1 MKTTKSISFALAAM
15 LGITALS
22 PATPLLAT
30 ESSDPVTLTFFHYKN
45 EWTDAFQDVFD
56 QLEAEKG
63 IKVVQESASSTVY
76 FETLQSKLISG
87 EMPDMFQM
95 LVGKSNFNDWNTEC
109 ADLYGEAWCDKVPSS
124 IIDMCDYDGKL
135 LAMPLALEGYGIIY
149 NKDLFK
155 QAGIEEIPTT
165 LSELREDC
173 EKLEAAGIQPFVNAY
188 TDVAHVVRRMF
199 TTPFARHEN
208 GTDFLNSCLE
218 NEVDFTTDQAFL
230 NYYDFLDLTMEYG
243 NADALTLDFNTER
256 SSYLNG
262 DAAMVAG
269 EGMWMKSIANNADI
283 DINMGLF
290 PILTSDDADLENTV
304 FNIPQSF
311 CIYNGSEHVDEAKI
325 ALDYMLTSDAAD
337 KFFEAMGAY
346 PAYSDSKVNISSL
359 GDLATDF
366 QKYLDEDKTYVMFG
380 PSFPA
385 PVQEVI
391 FGSIQ
396 KYLAGQCNREES
408 LKEITNSWNTNI
420 G

>member
-1 MKTTKSISFALAAM
+1 MPM
-15 LGITALS
+15 
-22 PATPLLAT
+22 PLL
-30 ESSDPVTLTFFHYKN
+30 SS
-45 EWTDAFQDVFD
+45 
-56 QLEAEKG
+56 
-63 IKVVQESASSTVY
+63 
-76 FETLQSKLISG
+76 
-87 EMPDMFQM
+87 
-95 LVGKSNFNDWNTEC
+95 
-109 ADLYGEAWCDKVPSS
+109 
-124 IIDMCDYDGKL
+124 
-135 LAMPLALEGYGIIY
+135 
-149 NKDLFK
+149 
-155 QAGIEEIPTT
+155 
-165 LSELREDC
+165 
-173 EKLEAAGIQPFVNAY
+173 
-188 TDVAHVVRRMF
+188 
-199 TTPFARHEN
+199 
-208 GTDFLNSCLE
+208 
-218 NEVDFTTDQAFL
+218 
-230 NYYDFLDLTMEYG
+230 
-243 NADALTLDFNTER
+243 FNTER
-256 SSYLNG
+256 SSFLNG
-262 DAAMVAG
+262 EPAMVAG

-396 KYLAGQCNREES
+396 KYLAGQCNRRRK
-408 LKEITNSWNTNI
+408 LKGNHKFLEYKYR
-420 G
+420 